1 MREGGALVSQAA
13 SIPAASRERHPELDW
28 IKAFSIVTVVLIHS
42 LPSAFAEKP
51 SAVDGWLHGMTRFAV
66 PGFLFASGFLYAGGP
81 GEHGWLATTG
91 RRLRRLLVPY
101 VCFSLVAFFFPMPA
115 WGTGTNLLDTW
126 LFGST
131 LGPYW
136 GSLLDALL
144 FGSAL
149 GPYYY
154 VFVIFWLILATPF
167 IAQVPR
173 PLFFLLV
180 VAGFALQWGFES
192 FQLGTSSFF
201 WSFRNPLH
209 WAASFLLG
217 WWVSLHRDAVRSTV
231 LRFRAAWI
239 VLAAVLWI
247 VGATYLAIGPA
258 GRGQALARWL
268 EIYASLALLFVAFVG
283 RQRVPKVVLWLSEAS
298 YSIYLSHLFF
308 IDAVM
313 RAIPRVPGV
322 FDPLRIGAAWAA
334 GVGGGALTLIL
345 GRWLLGVRR
354 ARTWLG

>member
-1 MREGGALVSQAA
+1 M
-13 SIPAASRERHPELDW
+13 
-28 IKAFSIVTVVLIHS
+28 
-42 LPSAFAEKP
+42 
-51 SAVDGWLHGMTRFAV
+51 
-66 PGFLFASGFLYAGGP
+66 
-81 GEHGWLATTG
+81 
-91 RRLRRLLVPY
+91 
-101 VCFSLVAFFFPMPA
+101 
-115 WGTGTNLLDTW
+115 DTW
-126 LFGST
+126 LFGSA

-173 PLFFLLV
+173 PLFGLVV
-180 VAGFALQWGFES
+180 VAGFTLQWGFES

-209 WAASFLLG
+209 WAASFVLG
-217 WWVSLHRDAVRSTV
+217 WWVALHQDAVRSAV
-231 LRFRAAWI
+231 RRFQAAWI
-239 VLAAVLWI
+239 VVAACLW
-247 VGATYLAIGPA
+247 VAGAAYLAIGPP
-258 GRGQALARWL
+258 GRGQVLVRWL
-268 EIYASLALLFVAFVG
+268 EIYASLALLFVAFTG
-283 RQRVPKVVLWLSEAS
+283 RRRVPRVVLWLSEAS

-308 IDAVM
+308 VDAVM
-313 RAIPRVPGV
+313 RVVPRVQGV
-322 FDPLRIGAAWAA
+322 FDPLRIGASWAA
-334 GVGGGALTLIL
+334 GVLGGSALLVL